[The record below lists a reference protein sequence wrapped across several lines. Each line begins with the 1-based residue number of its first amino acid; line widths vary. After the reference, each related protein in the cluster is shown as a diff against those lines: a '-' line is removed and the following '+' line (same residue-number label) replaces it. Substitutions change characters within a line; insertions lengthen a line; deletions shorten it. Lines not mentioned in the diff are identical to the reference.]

1 MVKAVRRENQPAASD
16 RVCFIHFADGLA
28 TDENP
33 MPTLFLGYKSKEK
46 NSRRTLFRKTR
57 GKVKIMKKSS
67 REGDITPATSTSEE
81 EEVPLP
87 ANYYDRGLSHD

>member
-46 NSRRTLFRKTR
+46 NSRRTLFRKSL
-57 GKVKIMKKSS
+57 KKNA
-67 REGDITPATSTSEE
+67 REGDITPVTSTSQE
-81 EEVPLP
+81 EEVPLQ
-87 ANYYDRGLSHD
+87 ANYYDRSLSHD